1 MEFQAFPKLHRLSK
15 DIIITEKIDGTNACV
30 AIEEVVDPLLL
41 SNPHFLAT
49 CIDMVPLR
57 DRVYALHAQSRNRF
71 VLPDDD
77 NYGFAAWVKENASE
91 LVKLGPGRH
100 FGEWWG
106 KGIQRTYGLET
117 KKFSLFNTGRRTN
130 NPPPACCSL
139 VPVLYTG
146 PFYAEIVEG
155 RLGML
160 RDDGSVAAPGFMQP
174 EGVVVFHTAAR
185 VGFKKT
191 LEHDDIPKSLLRKT
205 SVETDIT
212 FEQRD
217 Y

>member
-15 DIIITEKIDGTNACV
+15 DVIITEKIDGTNGCV
-30 AIEEVVDPLLL
+30 LIEHHEDYLVCNHPLVCSVEHGNKL
-41 SNPHFLAT
+41 
-49 CIDMVPLR
+49 
-57 DRVYALHAQSRNRF
+57 YAVGAQSRTKF
-71 VLPDDD
+71 ITPDDD
-77 NYGFAAWVKENASE
+77 NFGFAAWVKENASE

-191 LEHDDIPKSLLRKT
+191 LEHDDIPKSLLHKT